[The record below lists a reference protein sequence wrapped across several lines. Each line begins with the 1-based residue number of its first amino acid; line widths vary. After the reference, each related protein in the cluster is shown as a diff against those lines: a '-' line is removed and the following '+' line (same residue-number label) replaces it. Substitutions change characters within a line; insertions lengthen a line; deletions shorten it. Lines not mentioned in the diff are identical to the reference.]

1 MSKPTETIDNDN
13 DIIDDFNEDQP
24 KSSPPIPLPGQ
35 STLENKN
42 GEISFMQKV
51 NEYLAKNKTKVYI
64 LTPCYGSLCFVNYVK
79 CIMATSDMFRSLGI
93 GFSLEFCRN
102 DSLVSRARNN
112 LVAKAMNDPEMT
124 HILFIDADITWNPSD
139 ILKLIICNKAL
150 CGGVYP
156 LKHYYWERL
165 TANPEKNFIKD
176 VLERK
181 KKSDFHAHISNEQ
194 MIQHNLLRYN
204 INYMNNVLSI
214 DNNLAKVRHLATG
227 FMMIKRS
234 TIEKMSQAF
243 PSTKYTDDVG
253 FLQGKENDYAY
264 ALFDCGVEDNH
275 YYSEDWLFCH
285 RWSKMGGS
293 IWLDVT
299 INLVHTGNEDYNG
312 SYLSTIM

>member
-13 DIIDDFNEDQP
+13 DIIDDFAEKIEN
-24 KSSPPIPLPGQ
+24 PPIPNPEQ
-35 STLENKN
+35 STLQNKQ
-42 GEISFMQKV
+42 GEQTFMQKV
-51 NEYLAKNKTKVYI
+51 NDFVSKNKTKVYI

-79 CIMATSDMFRSLGI
+79 CVMATCDMFRSLGI
-93 GFSLEFCRN
+93 GYSLEFCRN

-124 HILFIDADITWNPSD
+124 HIIFIDADITWNPTD
-139 ILKLIICNKAL
+139 ILKLIVCNKAL

-165 TANPEKNFIKD
+165 TANPEKNFIKE

-181 KKSDFHAHISNEQ
+181 KKSDFHSHISDEL

-204 INYMNNVLSI
+204 INYNNNVLSI

-253 FLQGKENDYAY
+253 FLQGKENDFAY

-285 RWSKMGGS
+285 RWTKMGGS

-299 INLVHTGNEDYNG
+299 INLVHTGNEDFSG

>member
-1 MSKPTETIDNDN
+1 MSKPTETIDNDM
-13 DIIDDFNEDQP
+13 DIIDDFAEKKEN
-24 KSSPPIPLPGQ
+24 PPIPNPGQ
-35 STLENKN
+35 STLQNKQ
-42 GEISFMQKV
+42 GEQTFMQKV
-51 NEYLAKNKTKVYI
+51 NDYVSQNKTKVYI

-79 CIMATSDMFRSLGI
+79 CVMATCDMFRSLGI
-93 GFSLEFCRN
+93 EYSLEFCRN

-124 HILFIDADITWNPSD
+124 HIIFIDADITWNPTD
-139 ILKLIICNKAL
+139 ILKLIVCNKAL

-181 KKSDFHAHISNEQ
+181 KKSDFHAHVSDEL

-204 INYMNNVLSI
+204 INYNNNVLSI
-214 DNNLAKVRHLATG
+214 ENNLAKVRHLATG

-253 FLQGKENDYAY
+253 FLQGKENDFAY

-285 RWSKMGGS
+285 RWTKMGGS

-299 INLVHTGNEDYNG
+299 INLVHTGNEDFSG

>member
-1 MSKPTETIDNDN
+1 MSKPTETIDNDM
-13 DIIDDFNEDQP
+13 DIIDDFAEKPEN
-24 KSSPPIPLPGQ
+24 PPIPNPGQ
-35 STLENKN
+35 STLQNKQ
-42 GEISFMQKV
+42 GEKTFMEKV
-51 NEYLAKNKTKVYI
+51 NDYVSQNKTKVYI

-79 CIMATSDMFRSLGI
+79 CVMATADMFRSLGI
-93 GFSLEFCRN
+93 GYSLEFCRN

-124 HILFIDADITWNPSD
+124 HIIFIDADITWNPTD

-165 TANPEKNFIKD
+165 TANPEKNFIKE

-181 KKSDFHAHISNEQ
+181 KKSDFHAHISDEL

-204 INYMNNVLSI
+204 INYNNNVLSI
-214 DNNLAKVRHLATG
+214 ENNLAKVRHLATG

-253 FLQGKENDYAY
+253 FLQGKENDFAY

-285 RWSKMGGS
+285 RWTKMGGS

-299 INLVHTGNEDYNG
+299 INLVHTGNEDFTG

>member
-13 DIIDDFNEDQP
+13 DIIDDFSEKKEN
-24 KSSPPIPLPGQ
+24 PPIPNPQQ
-35 STLENKN
+35 STLENKQ
-42 GEISFMQKV
+42 GEQTFMQKV
-51 NEYLAKNKTKVYI
+51 NDYLTQNKTKVYI

-79 CIMATSDMFRSLGI
+79 CVMATCDMLRSLGI

-112 LVAKAMNDPEMT
+112 LVAKAMSDPEMT

-139 ILKLIICNKAL
+139 ILKLIVCNKAL

-165 TANPEKNFIKD
+165 VANPEKNFIKD

-181 KKSDFHAHISNEQ
+181 KKSDFHAHISDEL

-204 INYMNNVLSI
+204 INYNNNVLSI
-214 DNNLAKVRHLATG
+214 ENNLAKVRHLATG

-243 PSTKYTDDVG
+243 PSTKYVDDVG
-253 FLQGKENDYAY
+253 FLQGKENDFAY

-285 RWSKMGGS
+285 RWTKMGGS

-299 INLVHTGNEDYNG
+299 INLVHTGNEDFSG

>member
-13 DIIDDFNEDQP
+13 DIIDDFAEKKEN
-24 KSSPPIPLPGQ
+24 PPIPNPGQ
-35 STLENKN
+35 STLENKQ
-42 GEISFMQKV
+42 GEKTFMQKV
-51 NEYLAKNKTKVYI
+51 NDYVSQNKTKIYI

-79 CIMATSDMFRSLGI
+79 CVMATADMFRSLGI
-93 GFSLEFCRN
+93 GYSLEFCRN

-124 HILFIDADITWNPSD
+124 HIIFIDADITWNPTD

-165 TANPEKNFIKD
+165 TANPEKNFIKE

-181 KKSDFHAHISNEQ
+181 KKSDFHAHISDEL

-204 INYMNNVLSI
+204 INYNNNVLSI
-214 DNNLAKVRHLATG
+214 ENNLAKVRHLATG

-234 TIEKMSQAF
+234 TIEKMSQSF

-253 FLQGKENDYAY
+253 FLQGKENDFAY

-285 RWSKMGGS
+285 RWTKMGGS

-299 INLVHTGNEDYNG
+299 INLVHTGNEDFTG

>member
-1 MSKPTETIDNDN
+1 
-13 DIIDDFNEDQP
+13 
-24 KSSPPIPLPGQ
+24 
-35 STLENKN
+35 
-42 GEISFMQKV
+42 MQKV

-165 TANPEKNFIKD
+165 TANPENNFIKE

-181 KKSDFHAHISNEQ
+181 NKSEFHAHISNEQ

-285 RWSKMGGS
+285 RWTKMGGS

-299 INLVHTGNEDYNG
+299 INLLHTGNEDFNG

>member
-1 MSKPTETIDNDN
+1 MSKPTETIDNDM
-13 DIIDDFNEDQP
+13 DIIDDFAEKPEN
-24 KSSPPIPLPGQ
+24 PPIPNPGQ
-35 STLENKN
+35 STLQNKQ
-42 GEISFMQKV
+42 GEQTFMQKV
-51 NEYLAKNKTKVYI
+51 NDFLSQNKTKVYI

-79 CIMATSDMFRSLGI
+79 CVMATADMFRSLGI
-93 GFSLEFCRN
+93 GYSLEFCRN

-124 HILFIDADITWNPSD
+124 HIIFIDADITWNPTD
-139 ILKLIICNKAL
+139 ILKLIVCNKAL

-165 TANPEKNFIKD
+165 TANPEKNFIKE

-181 KKSDFHAHISNEQ
+181 KKSDFHAHISDEL

-204 INYMNNVLSI
+204 INYNNNVLSI
-214 DNNLAKVRHLATG
+214 ENNLAKVRHLATG

-253 FLQGKENDYAY
+253 FLQGKENDFAY

-285 RWSKMGGS
+285 RWTKMGGS

-299 INLVHTGNEDYNG
+299 INLVHTGNEDFTG

>member
-1 MSKPTETIDNDN
+1 MSKPTETIDNDM
-13 DIIDDFNEDQP
+13 DIIDDFTDKKEN
-24 KSSPPIPLPGQ
+24 PPIPNPGQ
-35 STLENKN
+35 STLQNKQ
-42 GEISFMQKV
+42 GEQTFMQKV
-51 NEYLAKNKTKVYI
+51 NEYLSENKTKVYI

-79 CIMATSDMFRSLGI
+79 CVMATCDMFRSLGI
-93 GFSLEFCRN
+93 GYSLEFCRN

-124 HILFIDADITWNPSD
+124 HIIFIDADITWNPSD
-139 ILKLIICNKAL
+139 ILKLIVCNKAL

-181 KKSDFHAHISNEQ
+181 KKSDFHAHVSDEL

-204 INYMNNVLSI
+204 INYNNNVLSI
-214 DNNLAKVRHLATG
+214 ENNLAKVRHLATG

-253 FLQGKENDYAY
+253 FLQGKENDFAY

-285 RWSKMGGS
+285 RWTKMGGS

-299 INLVHTGNEDYNG
+299 INLVHTGNEDFSG

>member
-13 DIIDDFNEDQP
+13 DIIDDFAEKKEN
-24 KSSPPIPLPGQ
+24 PPIPNPGQ
-35 STLENKN
+35 STLENKQ
-42 GEISFMQKV
+42 GEKTFMQKV
-51 NEYLAKNKTKVYI
+51 NDYVSQNKTKIYI

-79 CIMATSDMFRSLGI
+79 CVMATADMFRSLGI
-93 GFSLEFCRN
+93 GYSLEFCRN

-124 HILFIDADITWNPSD
+124 HIIFIDADITWNPTD

-165 TANPEKNFIKD
+165 TANPEKNFIKE

-181 KKSDFHAHISNEQ
+181 KKSDFHAHISDEL

-204 INYMNNVLSI
+204 INYNNNVLSI
-214 DNNLAKVRHLATG
+214 ENNLAKVRHLATG

-253 FLQGKENDYAY
+253 FLQGKENDFAY

-285 RWSKMGGS
+285 RWKKMGGS

-299 INLVHTGNEDYNG
+299 INLVHTGNEDFSG

>member
-13 DIIDDFNEDQP
+13 DIIDDFAEKKEN
-24 KSSPPIPLPGQ
+24 PPIPNPGQ
-35 STLENKN
+35 STLENKQ
-42 GEISFMQKV
+42 GEKTFMQKV
-51 NEYLAKNKTKVYI
+51 NDYVSQNKTKIYI

-79 CIMATSDMFRSLGI
+79 CVMATADMFRSLGI
-93 GFSLEFCRN
+93 GYSLEFCRN

-124 HILFIDADITWNPSD
+124 HIIFIDADITWNTTD

-165 TANPEKNFIKD
+165 TANPEKNFIKE

-181 KKSDFHAHISNEQ
+181 KKSDFHAHISDEL

-204 INYMNNVLSI
+204 INYNNNVLSI
-214 DNNLAKVRHLATG
+214 ENNLAKVRHLATG

-234 TIEKMSQAF
+234 TIEKMSQSF

-253 FLQGKENDYAY
+253 FLQGKENDFAY

-285 RWSKMGGS
+285 RWTKMGGS

-299 INLVHTGNEDYNG
+299 INLVHTGNEDFTG

>member
-1 MSKPTETIDNDN
+1 MSKPTETIDNDM
-13 DIIDDFNEDQP
+13 DIIDDFAEKPEN
-24 KSSPPIPLPGQ
+24 PPIPNPGQ
-35 STLENKN
+35 STLQNKQ
-42 GEISFMQKV
+42 GEKTFMEKV
-51 NEYLAKNKTKVYI
+51 NDYVSQNKTKVYI

-79 CIMATSDMFRSLGI
+79 CVMATADMFRSLGI
-93 GFSLEFCRN
+93 GYSLEFCRN

-124 HILFIDADITWNPSD
+124 HIIFIDADITWNPTD

-165 TANPEKNFIKD
+165 VANPEKNFIKD

-181 KKSDFHAHISNEQ
+181 KKSDFHAHISDEL

-204 INYMNNVLSI
+204 INYNNNVLSI
-214 DNNLAKVRHLATG
+214 ENNLAKVRHLATG

-243 PSTKYTDDVG
+243 PSTKYVDDVG
-253 FLQGKENDYAY
+253 FLQGKENDFAY

-285 RWSKMGGS
+285 RWTKMGGS

-299 INLVHTGNEDYNG
+299 INLVHTGNEDFTG

>member
-13 DIIDDFNEDQP
+13 DIIDDFAEKKEN
-24 KSSPPIPLPGQ
+24 PPIPNPGK
-35 STLENKN
+35 STLENKQ
-42 GEISFMQKV
+42 GEKTFMEKV
-51 NEYLAKNKTKVYI
+51 NDYVSQNKTKVYI

-79 CIMATSDMFRSLGI
+79 CVMATCDMFRSLGI
-93 GFSLEFCRN
+93 EYSLEFCRN

-124 HILFIDADITWNPSD
+124 HIIFIDADITWNPSD
-139 ILKLIICNKAL
+139 ILKLIVCNKAL

-165 TANPEKNFIKD
+165 TANPEKDFIKD

-181 KKSDFHAHISNEQ
+181 KKSDFHAHISDEL

-204 INYMNNVLSI
+204 INYNNNVLSI
-214 DNNLAKVRHLATG
+214 ENNLAKVRHLATG

-234 TIEKMSQAF
+234 TIEKMSQSF

-253 FLQGKENDYAY
+253 FLQGKENDFAY

-285 RWSKMGGS
+285 RWTKMGGS

-299 INLVHTGNEDYNG
+299 INLVHTGNEDFTG

>member
-13 DIIDDFNEDQP
+13 DIIDDFAEKKEN
-24 KSSPPIPLPGQ
+24 PPIPNPGQ
-35 STLENKN
+35 STLENKQ
-42 GEISFMQKV
+42 GEKTFMQKV
-51 NEYLAKNKTKVYI
+51 NDYVSQNKTKIYI

-79 CIMATSDMFRSLGI
+79 CVMATADMFRSLGI
-93 GFSLEFCRN
+93 GYSLEFCRN

-124 HILFIDADITWNPSD
+124 HIIFIDADITWNPTD

-165 TANPEKNFIKD
+165 TANPEKNFIKE

-181 KKSDFHAHISNEQ
+181 KKSDFHAHISDEL

-204 INYMNNVLSI
+204 INYNNNVLSI
-214 DNNLAKVRHLATG
+214 ENNLAKVRHLATG

-253 FLQGKENDYAY
+253 FLQGKENDFAY

-285 RWSKMGGS
+285 RWKKMGGS

-299 INLVHTGNEDYNG
+299 INLVHTGNEDFTG

>member
-13 DIIDDFNEDQP
+13 DIIDDFAEKEN
-24 KSSPPIPLPGQ
+24 PPIPNPNQ
-35 STLENKN
+35 STLQNKQ
-42 GEISFMQKV
+42 GEKTFMEKV
-51 NEYLAKNKTKVYI
+51 NDYVSQNKTKVYI

-79 CIMATSDMFRSLGI
+79 CVMATCDMFRNLGI

-124 HILFIDADITWNPSD
+124 HIIFIDADITWNPSD

-165 TANPEKNFIKD
+165 TANPEKNFIKE

-181 KKSDFHAHISNEQ
+181 KKSDFHAHISDEL

-204 INYMNNVLSI
+204 INYNNNVLSI
-214 DNNLAKVRHLATG
+214 ENNLAKVRHLATG

-234 TIEKMSQAF
+234 TIEKMSQSF

-253 FLQGKENDYAY
+253 FLQGKENDFAY

-285 RWSKMGGS
+285 RWTKMGGS

-299 INLVHTGNEDYNG
+299 INLVHTGNEDFSG

>member
-1 MSKPTETIDNDN
+1 MSKPTETIDNDM
-13 DIIDDFNEDQP
+13 DIIDDFAEKPEN
-24 KSSPPIPLPGQ
+24 PPIPNPGQ
-35 STLENKN
+35 STLQNKQ
-42 GEISFMQKV
+42 GEKTFMEKV
-51 NEYLAKNKTKVYI
+51 NDYVSQNKTKIYI

-79 CIMATSDMFRSLGI
+79 CVMATADMFRSLGI
-93 GFSLEFCRN
+93 GYSLEFCRN

-124 HILFIDADITWNPSD
+124 HIIFIDADITWNPTD
-139 ILKLIICNKAL
+139 ILKLIVCNKAL

-165 TANPEKNFIKD
+165 TANPEKNFIKE

-181 KKSDFHAHISNEQ
+181 KKSDFHAHISDEL

-204 INYMNNVLSI
+204 INYNNNVLSI
-214 DNNLAKVRHLATG
+214 ENNLAKVRHLATG

-253 FLQGKENDYAY
+253 FLQGKENDFAY

-285 RWSKMGGS
+285 RWTKMGGS

-299 INLVHTGNEDYNG
+299 INLVHTGNEDFTG

>member
-13 DIIDDFNEDQP
+13 DIIDDFADNQSNSLP
-24 KSSPPIPLPGQ
+24 QSLKSTAEQNRDTFTS
-35 STLENKN
+35 
-42 GEISFMQKV
+42 KV
-51 NEYLAKNKTKVYI
+51 NDYLSKNKTKVYI

-79 CIMATSDMFRSLGI
+79 CVMSTCDMFRSLGI
-93 GFSLEFCRN
+93 GYAIEFCRN

-112 LVAKAMNDPEMT
+112 LVAKAMNDPDMT
-124 HILFIDADITWNPSD
+124 HILFIDADITWNPTD

-165 TANPEKNFIKD
+165 TSNPEKNFIKE
-176 VLERK
+176 VLDRK
-181 KKSDFHAHISNEQ
+181 KKSGFHSHISDEQ

-204 INYMNNVLSI
+204 INYNNNVLSI

-285 RWSKMGGS
+285 RWTKMGGS

-299 INLVHTGNEDYNG
+299 INLIHTGNEDFNG

>member
-1 MSKPTETIDNDN
+1 MSKPTETIDNDM
-13 DIIDDFNEDQP
+13 DIIDDFAEKPEN
-24 KSSPPIPLPGQ
+24 PPIPNPGQ
-35 STLENKN
+35 STLQNKQ
-42 GEISFMQKV
+42 GEKTFMEKV
-51 NEYLAKNKTKVYI
+51 NDYVSQNKTKIYI

-79 CIMATSDMFRSLGI
+79 CVMATADMFRSLGI
-93 GFSLEFCRN
+93 GYSLEFCRN

-124 HILFIDADITWNPSD
+124 HIIFIDADITWNPTD

-165 TANPEKNFIKD
+165 TANPEKNFIKE

-181 KKSDFHAHISNEQ
+181 KKSDFHAHISDEL

-204 INYMNNVLSI
+204 INYNNNVLSI
-214 DNNLAKVRHLATG
+214 ENNLAKVRHLATG

-243 PSTKYTDDVG
+243 PSTKYIDDVG
-253 FLQGKENDYAY
+253 FLQGKENDFAY

-285 RWSKMGGS
+285 RWTKMGGS

-299 INLVHTGNEDYNG
+299 INLVHTGNEDFTG

>member
-13 DIIDDFNEDQP
+13 DIIDDFAEKKEN
-24 KSSPPIPLPGQ
+24 PPIPNPGQ
-35 STLENKN
+35 STLQNKQ
-42 GEISFMQKV
+42 GEQTFMQKV
-51 NEYLAKNKTKVYI
+51 NDYLSQNKTKVYI

-79 CIMATSDMFRSLGI
+79 CVMATCDMFRSLGI
-93 GFSLEFCRN
+93 GYSLEFCRN

-181 KKSDFHAHISNEQ
+181 KKSEFHAHISNEQ

-285 RWSKMGGS
+285 RWTKMGGS

-299 INLVHTGNEDYNG
+299 INLVHTGNEDFNG

>member
-13 DIIDDFNEDQP
+13 DIIDDFAEKKEN
-24 KSSPPIPLPGQ
+24 PPIPNPGQ
-35 STLENKN
+35 STLENKQ
-42 GEISFMQKV
+42 GEKTFMQKV
-51 NEYLAKNKTKVYI
+51 NDYVSQNKTKIYI

-79 CIMATSDMFRSLGI
+79 CVMATADMFRSLGI
-93 GFSLEFCRN
+93 GYSLEFCRN

-124 HILFIDADITWNPSD
+124 QIIFIDADITWNPTD

-165 TANPEKNFIKD
+165 TANPEKNFIKE

-181 KKSDFHAHISNEQ
+181 KKSDFHAHISDEL

-204 INYMNNVLSI
+204 INYNNNVLSI
-214 DNNLAKVRHLATG
+214 ENNLAKVRHLATG

-253 FLQGKENDYAY
+253 FLQGKENDFAY

-285 RWSKMGGS
+285 RWTKMGGS

-299 INLVHTGNEDYNG
+299 INLVHTGNEDFTG

>member
-1 MSKPTETIDNDN
+1 MSKPTETIDNDM
-13 DIIDDFNEDQP
+13 DIIDDFAEKEN
-24 KSSPPIPLPGQ
+24 PPIPNPNQ
-35 STLENKN
+35 STLQNKQ
-42 GEISFMQKV
+42 GEQTFMQKV
-51 NEYLAKNKTKVYI
+51 NDYVSQNKTKVYI

-79 CIMATSDMFRSLGI
+79 CVMATCDMFRSLGI

-112 LVAKAMNDPEMT
+112 LVAKAMHDPEMT
-124 HILFIDADITWNPSD
+124 HIIFIDADITWNPSD
-139 ILKLIICNKAL
+139 ILKLIVCNKAL

-181 KKSDFHAHISNEQ
+181 KKSDFHAHVSDEL

-204 INYMNNVLSI
+204 INYNNNVLSI
-214 DNNLAKVRHLATG
+214 ENNLAKVRHLATG

-253 FLQGKENDYAY
+253 FLQGKENDFAY

-285 RWSKMGGS
+285 RWTKMGGS

-299 INLVHTGNEDYNG
+299 INLVHTGNEDFSG

>member
-1 MSKPTETIDNDN
+1 MSKPTETIENDN
-13 DIIDDFNEDQP
+13 DIIDDFAEKKEN
-24 KSSPPIPLPGQ
+24 PPIPNPGQ
-35 STLENKN
+35 STLQNKQ
-42 GEISFMQKV
+42 GEQTFMQKV
-51 NEYLAKNKTKVYI
+51 NDYLSQNKTKVYI

-79 CIMATSDMFRSLGI
+79 CVMATCDMFRSLGI
-93 GFSLEFCRN
+93 GYSLEFCRN

-112 LVAKAMNDPEMT
+112 LVAKAMTDPEMT

-139 ILKLIICNKAL
+139 ILKLIVCNKAL

-165 TANPEKNFIKD
+165 TANPEKNFIKE

-181 KKSDFHAHISNEQ
+181 KKSEFHAHISDEL

-204 INYMNNVLSI
+204 INYNNNVLSI
-214 DNNLAKVRHLATG
+214 DNNLAKVKHLATG

-285 RWSKMGGS
+285 RWTKMGGS

-299 INLVHTGNEDYNG
+299 INLVHTGNEDFSG